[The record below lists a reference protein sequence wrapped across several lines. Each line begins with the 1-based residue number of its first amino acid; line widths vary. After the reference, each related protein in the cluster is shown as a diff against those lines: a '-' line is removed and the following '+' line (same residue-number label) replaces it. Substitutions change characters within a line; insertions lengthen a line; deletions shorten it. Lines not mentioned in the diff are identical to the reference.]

1 MSLGQNTLDRVRLFA
16 RQTQVRSVIL
26 GAGLGLVMAAFSKPA
41 GYGFLCGVALSMIN
55 FWLMNADVFESAGM
69 NPWKLRLMLVWR
81 VIMRFSAIFGILALI
96 AVKTSFNIVAAFAGL
111 LFVQVVLITGQVV
124 RGLLTLI
131 NTRKV

>member
-1 MSLGQNTLDRVRLFA
+1 
-16 RQTQVRSVIL
+16 
-26 GAGLGLVMAAFSKPA
+26 
-41 GYGFLCGVALSMIN
+41 MIN
-55 FWLMNADVFESAGM
+55 FWLMNADVFESAGI
-69 NPWKLRLMLVWR
+69 NPGKLRPMLVWR

-96 AVKTSFNIVAAFAGL
+96 AVETSFNIVATFAGL

>member
-1 MSLGQNTLDRVRLFA
+1 MSLGQNTLHRVRLFI

-26 GAGLGLVMAAFSKPA
+26 EQVGLVMAAFSKPA
-41 GYGFLCGVALSMIN
+41 GYGFLCGVALSIIN

-69 NPWKLRLMLVWR
+69 NPGKLRPMLVWR